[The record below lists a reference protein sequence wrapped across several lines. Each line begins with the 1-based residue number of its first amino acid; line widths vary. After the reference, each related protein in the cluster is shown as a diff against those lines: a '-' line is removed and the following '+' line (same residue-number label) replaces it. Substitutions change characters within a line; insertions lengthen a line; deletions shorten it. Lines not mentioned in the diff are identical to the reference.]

1 MLLDCDESNACKLH
15 FPSPKW
21 LEPCPVAALRTSR
34 GFSLLPMTHA
44 ADGPRLWSVPLART
58 LAAYKDQMQG
68 VGYTLVSIETDALRD
83 PAIIGV
89 EVDVRV
95 NGVPVLEDG
104 LAAALRPV
112 PHDPAQPLRHSY
124 ALESLDFEGAQ
135 AGCEAVVLALRPRL
149 ADGKTGKP
157 LSATLPYV
165 ALRNAPGKQLPFSQ
179 GTFAWSA
186 KYVVPAAEWSHEAFI
201 TSVSYSTA
209 GGNAAAATAR
219 ERAVALKKDFDRL
232 GLTHGGRPL
241 VAVIRPSLT
250 LSGHRLADGLTT
262 GVVQASGQVRFTFA
276 PQDANALGDA
286 LLAARKDNAAAQRV
300 IDRDKYIDQ
309 VAGTRE
315 RQSTPTPEGVCSHV
329 KVP

>member
-1 MLLDCDESNACKLH
+1 
-15 FPSPKW
+15 
-21 LEPCPVAALRTSR
+21 
-34 GFSLLPMTHA
+34 
-44 ADGPRLWSVPLART
+44 
-58 LAAYKDQMQG
+58 MQG

-104 LAAALRPV
+104 LAAALQPV
-112 PHDPAQPLRHSY
+112 PHDPAKPLRHSY

-135 AGCEAVVLALRPRL
+135 AGCEAIVLTQRPRL

-165 ALRNAPGKQLPFSQ
+165 ALRDAPGKQLPFGQ
-179 GTFAWSA
+179 GTLAWSA
-186 KYVVPAAEWSHEAFI
+186 KYVVPVAEWSHEAFI

-219 ERAVALKKDFDRL
+219 ERAAALKKDFDRL

-241 VAVIRPSLT
+241 VAVIRPPLT
-250 LSGHRLADGLTT
+250 LSGHRLAYGPTT
-262 GVVQASGQVRFTFA
+262 GVVQASGQVRFTFS

-286 LLAARKDNAAAQRV
+286 LLAARKDNAAAQHV
-300 IDRDKYIDQ
+300 IDRDKYVYK

-329 KVP
+329 RVP